1 MEQSCKDAFNQLGIR
16 GETIY
21 SIFNPINLEAIH
33 NNECLETEIESDIQ
47 KLQESFILQVARLE
61 ERQKNHLEL
70 IEIYARLK
78 QLGIKEKLYIIGDGS
93 SKQQLQDK
101 INELELTEECL
112 LLGERKNPFIFM
124 KYAKLF
130 LHTANYE
137 GLPTVF
143 IESMAC
149 GTPVIAYNCPT
160 GPKDI
165 LENGKYGILIPM
177 GDQDLFVEKAHELLT
192 DESKLNHYK
201 RLLPE
206 SVQRFSFDVIGQQ
219 FLDLLENEFKKKE
232 IVI

>member
-1 MEQSCKDAFNQLGIR
+1 M
-16 GETIY
+16 
-21 SIFNPINLEAIH
+21 
-33 NNECLETEIESDIQ
+33 
-47 KLQESFILQVARLE
+47 
-61 ERQKNHLEL
+61 
-70 IEIYARLK
+70 
-78 QLGIKEKLYIIGDGS
+78 
-93 SKQQLQDK
+93 
-101 INELELTEECL
+101 
-112 LLGERKNPFIFM
+112 GERKNPFIFM